1 MGTIFHQKRRRKQI
15 VLTPV
20 DTIIT
25 LNQLKINK
33 L

>member
-15 VLTPV
+15 VLTSV
-20 DTIIT
+20 GTITT
-25 LNQLKINK
+25 LKQLKINK